1 MHLFD
6 ACSKHHRLY
15 SNLSKRR
22 RLNCRLLS
30 TFVQDRSRSYRF
42 LTSIPLFLRP
52 GPDSNRFSS
61 RKRGWNLGV
70 GRNGSKEEGRDFY
83 RRRAEQFALL
93 HAGPIPAE
101 IKSREIVK
109 SLAALT
115 QRVTG

>member
-6 ACSKHHRLY
+6 ACSKHHIETIFKSVEEKTRELSPIIDVCPRSFEISI
-15 SNLSKRR
+15 SNI
-22 RLNCRLLS
+22 
-30 TFVQDRSRSYRF
+30 D
-42 LTSIPLFLRP
+42 TSFFE
-52 GPDSNRFSS
+52 PDSNRFSS

-70 GRNGSKEEGRDFY
+70 GRNGSKGEGRDFY